1 MTSRRDFLATGAAF
15 AAQQPPRKPNIIL
28 VLADDMGFSDA
39 GCYGG
44 EIATPTL
51 DGLASGGL
59 RFTQMYSTAR
69 CWPSRS
75 CLMTGYYPQQVGRDK
90 TNGYFPRWAR
100 LAPQYLKP
108 AGYRTYH
115 SGKWHVTGKW
125 PVKDAQ
131 FDRSYYLGSQF
142 GFFSAREHY
151 LDDQPLPNLAS
162 DSGYY
167 TTKEVANRAIDFL
180 SAHPKED
187 PYFLYLCFTAPH
199 FPLHALP
206 EDIAAQRG
214 RYDEG
219 WDVIRNRRYQR
230 LRQQR
235 IVNHS
240 LPSLDPTYF
249 PHWNLS
255 EADLLSKLGPG
266 EVGRAVPWKSLNA
279 AQRRFQA
286 RKMEIHA
293 AMIARMDIELARV
306 LAQAK
311 QAGDWDNTLVIFLSD
326 NGASAEIMV
335 RGDGHDQQAPMGSAA
350 THLCLGPG
358 WSSAA
363 NTPFRLHKY
372 WNHEGGISSPAIF
385 HWPAAIK
392 SRGALRHNPCHFT
405 DMLPTFLDLAQAS
418 PAMQHNNLTPPK
430 FPGQSLRPLF
440 EKDGALPHDY
450 IYFRHEDNR
459 GLRQGNWKIV
469 AAGENAAWELYDLSE
484 DRGESRNLA
493 AKLPERLNQL
503 KSLWEKQDRQW
514 TTDNAIGKP

>member
-1 MTSRRDFLATGAAF
+1 MLHRRSFLASTAA
-15 AAQQPPRKPNIIL
+15 ASLQANSATRPNIIV

-44 EIATPTL
+44 EISTPTL
-51 DGLASGGL
+51 DGLAANGL

-75 CLMTGYYPQQVGRDK
+75 CLMTGYYPQQVGRDQ

-108 AGYRTYH
+108 AGYRSYH
-115 SGKWHVTGKW
+115 SGKWHVPGKL

-131 FDRSYYLGSQF
+131 FDRSYFLSDQHR
-142 GFFSAREHY
+142 FFSTTAHF
-151 LDDQPLPNLAS
+151 LDDQVLPEPEMGFYS
-162 DSGYY
+162 
-167 TTKEVANRAIDFL
+167 TKEIANRAIEFL
-180 SAHPKED
+180 NQHPKQE

-219 WDVIRNRRYQR
+219 WDIIRARRHER
-230 LRQQR
+230 LRKAG
-235 IVNHS
+235 IVKNS
-240 LPSLDPTYF
+240 LPALDPTYR

-255 EADLLSKLGPG
+255 DAELLAQIGPG
-266 EVGRAVPWKSLNA
+266 EVGRAVPWLSLSPVQKA
-279 AQRRFQA
+279 FQA

-293 AMIARMDIELARV
+293 AMISRMDTELARV
-306 LAQAK
+306 LNQAR
-311 QAGDWDNTLVIFLSD
+311 QSGDWENTLVVFISD
-326 NGASAEIMV
+326 NGASAEIMI
-335 RGDGHDQQAPMGSAA
+335 RGDGHDRKAAPGSAA

-372 WNHEGGISSPAIF
+372 WNHEGGVSSPAVF
-385 HWPAAIK
+385 HWPKGISA
-392 SRGALRHNPCHFT
+392 RGALRHNPCHFT
-405 DMLPTFLDLAQAS
+405 DMLPTLLSLSGAS
-418 PAMQHNNLTPPK
+418 PEMRHNGLTAPP
-430 FPGQSLRPLF
+430 FPGQSLTRLF
-440 EKDGALPHDY
+440 AKDNTAPHDF

-469 AAGENAAWELYDLSE
+469 AAGANAPWELYDLSE
-484 DRGESRNLA
+484 DRGESANLA
-493 AKLPERLNQL
+493 AKLPARLKQMQE
-503 KSLWEKQDRQW
+503 LWEKQDRQW
-514 TTDNAIGKP
+514 IADNAIGR